1 MAQNKLLLQIIAIAI
16 HILAI
21 IFLVIAAG
29 LFGNAYRRSK
39 DELNAVGISDIC
51 FLYVKYEEELTYASN
66 SVCIFSIV
74 GEVLAALGLVVLVIL
89 SIVKLVVG
97 LMGWGCIKMWLTK
110 YILCIFFRN
119 KIILIVEILI
129 LLFSGIFALIVAII
143 LSSGWGVTC
152 DTFNDA

>member
-1 MAQNKLLLQIIAIAI
+1 MAQTKLLLQIIAIAI

-39 DELNAVGISDIC
+39 DELNAVGINDVC

-89 SIVKLVVG
+89 SIVKLVG
-97 LMGWGCIKMWLTK
+97 GIMG
-110 YILCIFFRN
+110 
-119 KIILIVEILI
+119 
-129 LLFSGIFALIVAII
+129 
-143 LSSGWGVTC
+143 
-152 DTFNDA
+152 